1 MFFRICSVSYSL
13 PDILSSFIKL
23 IYRNQLSVRSL
34 EQEPLQFELRRC
46 KFPGWKIFGA
56 VGSLSRYKKE
66 VDTLVTISRENQ
78 GWLTNY
84 NIRHNYS
91 SPWRL
96 TEVLSGHSELQ
107 KSLAQYKDKTQ
118 KSLASVFDKATVS
131 KQTLLTTR

>member
-1 MFFRICSVSYSL
+1 M
-13 PDILSSFIKL
+13 
-23 IYRNQLSVRSL
+23 SVRSL